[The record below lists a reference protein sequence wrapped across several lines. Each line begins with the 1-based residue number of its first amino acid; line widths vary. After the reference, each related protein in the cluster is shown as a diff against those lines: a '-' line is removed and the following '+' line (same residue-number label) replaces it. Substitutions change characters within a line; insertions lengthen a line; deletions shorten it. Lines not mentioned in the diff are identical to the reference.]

1 MQLEIERKYLVRTAP
16 LDLHSWPF
24 EEVRQGYLAIEPDGS
39 EVRVRQHG
47 SNCVLTY
54 KRGSGAQREEVEI
67 QIDAAQFEMLWPATS
82 HRRVQKRRYRVGAA
96 QIVLLDVFGG
106 TLSGLLLAEV
116 EFENTAQSAAYLP
129 ARVAGTGCHRGQ
141 PLRQP
146 QSCRARPPR
155 RLSRPALRGI
165 TRPQISSQTS
175 AN

>member
-1 MQLEIERKYLVRTAP
+1 MQLEIERKYLVRLAP
-16 LDLHSWPF
+16 PDLHSWPF

-67 QIDAAQFEMLWPATS
+67 QIDAAQFEMLWPATGY
-82 HRRVQKRRYRVGAA
+82 RRVQKRRYRVGAA

-129 ARVAGTGCHRGQ
+129 PAWLGPDVTADSRYANRNLAVHG
-141 PLRQP
+141 
-146 QSCRARPPR
+146 
-155 RLSRPALRGI
+155 RPAD
-165 TRPQISSQTS
+165 
-175 AN
+175 